1 MSSDAVPMT
10 AEDLEALRAELVELE
25 GPARRE
31 IAGRIKTAREW
42 GDLKENAEYHAAKEE
57 QGHLEA
63 RIVRLRD
70 QVQNAVVVQRS
81 SGGSHTV
88 EFGCEV
94 AFTDRKANRE
104 QRFRIVAARQAKPAE
119 GLLSVASPIATA
131 LLGHRVGDVVR
142 VSAPSGV
149 RELHIDEIN

>member
-1 MSSDAVPMT
+1 VSTDHVPMT
-10 AEDLEALRAELVELE
+10 AEDLEALRSELIELE
-25 GPARRE
+25 GPQRRE
-31 IAGRIKTAREW
+31 IAARIKTAREW

-63 RIVRLRD
+63 KIVRLRD
-70 QVQNAVVVQRS
+70 QLQHAVVVEHAKDSQ
-81 SGGSHTV
+81 TV
-88 EFGCEV
+88 AFGNEV
-94 AFTDRKANRE
+94 AFTDKVGRE

-119 GLLSVASPIATA
+119 GLLSVASPIANA

-149 RELHIDEIN
+149 RELVIDEIS